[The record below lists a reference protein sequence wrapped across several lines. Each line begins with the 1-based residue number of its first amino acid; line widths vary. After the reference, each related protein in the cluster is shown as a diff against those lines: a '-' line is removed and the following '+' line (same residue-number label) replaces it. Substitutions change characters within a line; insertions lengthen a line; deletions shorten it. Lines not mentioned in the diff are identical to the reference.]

1 MILLWNKALKLV
13 GKLLTFVNFKNV
25 PTDRLKRLRQMGFK
39 VEVNTGDEKKDF
51 HSQYGQDY
59 LVYTRYFT
67 QNPRSGTF
75 IDFGAHDGI
84 TFSNTCFFERVLGW
98 SGILVEPNPNVFSKL
113 QKNRDTI
120 SINVGVGPKEESLQ
134 FLKYSGYG
142 EMLSCFETFAQPE
155 HLKRI
160 EEEQKSHGF
169 QIEKI
174 SVPLLSVTQILSKLS
189 TRHINLL
196 SIDVEGFELQILK
209 SFPFDSTDV
218 DVICLE
224 VNCNPLMVER
234 FLEDR
239 QFRLVAIV
247 GTDHVYESR
256 DITSRSQS

>member
-1 MILLWNKALKLV
+1 MILLRNKALKLV

-120 SINVGVGPKEESLQ
+120 SINVGVGPKEGVRLC
-134 FLKYSGYG
+134 G
-142 EMLSCFETFAQPE
+142 
-155 HLKRI
+155 
-160 EEEQKSHGF
+160 
-169 QIEKI
+169 
-174 SVPLLSVTQILSKLS
+174 
-189 TRHINLL
+189 
-196 SIDVEGFELQILK
+196 
-209 SFPFDSTDV
+209 
-218 DVICLE
+218 
-224 VNCNPLMVER
+224 
-234 FLEDR
+234 LEDYDAALA
-239 QFRLVAIV
+239 FAKK
-247 GTDHVYESR
+247 
-256 DITSRSQS
+256 RSQIVATSCYRCAT